1 MLRNLFINF
10 SVHHCELRELTN
22 ESKRINAEVTK
33 HVCVLITQRMLK
45 HKGYISFYHLCLTMN
60 KRSVKKVRQ
69 SILKSNAQTFHS
81 KNWVFYKKF
90 VNKIDLPIT

>member
-60 KRSVKKVRQ
+60 KRSVKKSATEHFKIECSDISFEKL
-69 SILKSNAQTFHS
+69 SILQEICK
-81 KNWVFYKKF
+81 
-90 VNKIDLPIT
+90 